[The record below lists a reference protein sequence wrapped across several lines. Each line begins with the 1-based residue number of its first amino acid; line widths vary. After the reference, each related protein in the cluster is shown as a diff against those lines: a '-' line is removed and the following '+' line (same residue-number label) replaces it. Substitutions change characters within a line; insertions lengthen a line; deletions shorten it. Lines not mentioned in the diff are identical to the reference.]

1 MEVCN
6 VVEIESCNS
15 QFLLVTFLLLLSS
28 RSVVPDSLWTV
39 AHQAP
44 LSMGFPMQEY
54 WTGLP
59 FHSPGDLPDPGIE
72 LASLAP
78 PTLAGG
84 FFTSSA
90 TREALVTLLEAKCTI
105 LLGHVGK
112 ENVP

>member
-112 ENVP
+112 EKS